1 MNSVSP
7 VVFPA
12 ASSVA
17 LFLVGVSIAMIA
29 LHTTL
34 LALAAARAKISRRA
48 KILVPL
54 LAGGVLAG
62 WLAWAILAVPARVTV
77 PEIPPDAG
85 RAVQRPELLL
95 EMAAFVMAGAIA
107 LFTSKSLRT
116 VNAAMPPA
124 WLIGAQVY
132 RIAGFIFIWPFFTGG
147 ALSPVFALPAG
158 IGDALIGLAAPL
170 VAWAVAN
177 KQPGAHKLAIAW
189 NWLGILDLIV
199 APVAAVLAQS
209 TNIGRFPLVVVPLFL
224 GPPLGILTHLYS
236 LRNLRAQAK
245 TFTPLAR
252 STGDLNVS
260 TASVAS

>member
-1 MNSVSP
+1 MV
-7 VVFPA
+7 
-12 ASSVA
+12 
-17 LFLVGVSIAMIA
+17 A
-29 LHTTL
+29 LHTTF
-34 LALAAARAKISRRA
+34 LALAAARTKLSRRA
-48 KILVPL
+48 QILLPL
-54 LAGGVLAG
+54 LAGGLLAA

-95 EMAAFVMAGAIA
+95 EMAAFVMAGATA
-107 LFTSKSLRT
+107 LFASKSLRA
-116 VNAAMPPA
+116 VNAAMPSA

-132 RIAGFIFIWPFFTGG
+132 RVAGFIFIWPFFTGG

-158 IGDALIGLAAPL
+158 IGDTLTGLAAPL

-177 KQPGAHKLAIAW
+177 KRPGSHKLAIAW
-189 NWLGILDLIV
+189 NWFGILDLIV

-209 TNIGRFPLVVVPLFL
+209 TNIGRFPLVIVPLFL

-236 LRNLRAQAK
+236 LRNLRTQAK
-245 TFTPLAR
+245 ASTSYARPAKDFT
-252 STGDLNVS
+252 VS